1 MNPIPNLK
9 TRTRSEEKLQC
20 NTLFTIHYS
29 LIPNPSSLAPTNA
42 LSRPKRITPR
52 TLKGFRDYLPEAM
65 IPRQRLIDTARQ
77 VYESY
82 GFSPIDTPAL
92 EYLEIL
98 AGKGGEETDKQL
110 YKFQDHGGRWVGLRF
125 DLTVPLARLAA
136 QHIAELG
143 TPFKRYH
150 VAAVWRGENTQR
162 GRYREFMQC
171 DFDTI
176 GTRSVAADVETALV
190 IHDLL
195 RAIGFDQ
202 FTIRI
207 NNRMVLTGLLERL
220 NLADRTVATLRALDK
235 LAKIGPARVADELIN
250 TAHTTHEQAS
260 EVLRM
265 VGLTGTNDELL
276 AALDHLVADSETGS
290 EGVAR
295 LGEVLAGVKAAG
307 VPEECIELDVSIAR
321 GLDYYT
327 GTIFET
333 FLDALPGIG
342 SICSGGRYDNL
353 AELYTAQ
360 QLPGI
365 GASLGLDRLLAAM
378 EELGMIE
385 KVGTPAAVFI
395 AYFDKDRLHDYLKL
409 AASIRAAGINVEVF
423 PDPKK
428 LGQQLKYADRR
439 GFRVALI
446 AGENEFT
453 SGTCQIKDLQ
463 KAQQQDVPLEPDAA
477 SVIAAV
483 ESIVGKQLG
492 IKGQL

>member
-1 MNPIPNLK
+1 
-9 TRTRSEEKLQC
+9 
-20 NTLFTIHYS
+20 
-29 LIPNPSSLAPTNA
+29 
-42 LSRPKRITPR
+42 
-52 TLKGFRDYLPEAM
+52 M
-65 IPRQRLIDTARQ
+65 IPRQRLIDTARR

-98 AGKGGEETDKQL
+98 SGKGGDETDKQL
-110 YKFQDHGGRWVGLRF
+110 YKFQDHGDRWVGLRF

-136 QHIAELG
+136 QHIGQLG

-150 VAAVWRGENTQR
+150 IASVWRGENTQR

-176 GTRSVAADVETALV
+176 GTRSVAADIETALV

-195 RAIGFDQ
+195 RAIGFYQ

-207 NNRMVLTGLLERL
+207 NNRKVLTGLLERL
-220 NLADRTVATLRALDK
+220 DLSDRATQILRSLDK
-235 LAKIGPARVADELIN
+235 LAKIGPARVADEMIG
-250 TAHTTHEQAS
+250 TAGVTHEQAS
-260 EVLRM
+260 EVLR
-265 VGLTGTNDELL
+265 L
-276 AALDHLVADSETGS
+276 AAVAGTADQVLSALEPLVAGSQTGQ
-290 EGVAR
+290 EGLAR
-295 LGEVLAGVKAAG
+295 LADVAAG
-307 VPEECIELDVSIAR
+307 VSAAGVSQECIELDVSIAR

-353 AELYTAQ
+353 AELYTKQ
-360 QLPGI
+360 ELPGI
-365 GASLGLDRLLAAM
+365 GASLGLDRMLAAM

-385 KVGTPAAVFI
+385 KVCTPADVFI
-395 AYFDKDRLHDYLKL
+395 AYFDKDRLHDYLRL
-409 AASIRAAGINVEVF
+409 AAAIRTAGIGVEVF

-428 LGQQLKYADRR
+428 LGQQMKYADRR

-446 AGENEFT
+446 AGSNEFD

-463 KAQQQDVPLEPDAA
+463 KGQQIDVPLEPDA
-477 SVIAAV
+477 SGLIAA
-483 ESIVGKQLG
+483 IRDILG
-492 IKGQL
+492 G